1 VYLISGNKGRGNNM
15 GYESKIFIV
24 EKSTIKENGKRYAEL
39 IAMVNACKFYDLS
52 KVFTVETDCYIY
64 YNGEKILE
72 DKYGEP
78 LTEAHIKDI
87 VEFLEKSEQKNPY
100 RRATILLALL
110 KSFRIEDWDNLAVL
124 HYGY

>member
-1 VYLISGNKGRGNNM
+1 M

-24 EKSTIKENGKRYAEL
+24 EKSTIKENEKRYAEL

-78 LTEAHIKDI
+78 LTEAPIEDVI
-87 VEFLEKSEQKNPY
+87 DFLEKSEQENPY
-100 RRATILLALL
+100 RRARILLELL
-110 KSFRIEDWDNLAVL
+110 KSFKSEDWNDLAVL